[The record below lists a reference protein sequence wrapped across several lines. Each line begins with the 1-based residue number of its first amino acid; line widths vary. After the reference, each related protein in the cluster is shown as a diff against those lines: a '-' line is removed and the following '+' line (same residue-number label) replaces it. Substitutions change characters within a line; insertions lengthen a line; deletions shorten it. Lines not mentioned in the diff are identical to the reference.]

1 MELAKQAHSPE
12 MNNIERVLIQGD
24 LSKLHPEE
32 RVYYYKK
39 VCESVGLNPLTKP
52 FEYITLNGK
61 LVLYALRA
69 ATDQIRSVKGVSLQ
83 ITSRELIGDVYTV
96 TARAKMGDR
105 EDESTGAV
113 SVASLKGETLAN
125 AYMKAETKAKRRVT
139 LSICGLGMLDET
151 EVESIARPN
160 HIPAEQPG
168 ENDGVI
174 PPPPSMVSPGEYAM
188 TFGKYNRR
196 KLREIGPRDVESYLD
211 YIDGQIKKKGEQ
223 PKESVAE
230 FMQYA
235 IAYLDECEKQMAMTP
250 GQTEEEHGAPPF

>member
-1 MELAKQAHSPE
+1 MDLVKQPE

-24 LSKLHPEE
+24 LSSLKSEE
-32 RVYYYKK
+32 RVFYYKK

-83 ITSRELIGDVYTV
+83 ITSRELIGEVYTV

-113 SVASLKGETLAN
+113 HVSHLKGESLAN

-151 EVESIARPN
+151 EVETIKP
-160 HIPAEQPG
+160 HQILMDQPT
-168 ENDGVI
+168 ESDGVT
-174 PPPPSMVSPGEYAM
+174 PPKAAMQDPGEYVM
-188 TFGKYNRR
+188 TFGKFNRR
-196 KLREIGPRDVESYLD
+196 KLREIGVREVDGYLGF
-211 YIDGQIKKKGEQ
+211 IEGKIQEKGEQ
-223 PKESVAE
+223 PKPNVAE
-230 FMQYA
+230 FIDYA
-235 IAYLDECEKQMAMTP
+235 TAFLDQCEKQMAMTP
-250 GQTEEEHGAPPF
+250 GTNEEEHGAPPF